1 MFLFL
6 VRYSSEEVNIAVRAI
21 CFVLAA
27 VAFGSCNR
35 VPDSFPVPEQQ
46 PRIDDPHTWERIVRM
61 TDVDARDTFVADIFE
76 PLAANWRWTGK
87 NPTIRLMVPP
97 HLHRAY
103 RIEFVIP
110 EQSFRVTGPVELKS
124 S

>member
-87 NPTIRLMVPP
+87 
-97 HLHRAY
+97 
-103 RIEFVIP
+103 
-110 EQSFRVTGPVELKS
+110 
-124 S
+124 